1 MIDKFGLTLLTMF
14 GVGRINKAPG
24 TWASITTV
32 LIYLFIFFY
41 IDFKIVV
48 LIFFTLLILSIFLID
63 KLSHHFKNKDPKEIV
78 IDEFLGQSI
87 PILVVYYYWDL
98 ICASECASGQPR
110 YEITWIL
117 WIVVIGSF
125 RFFDILKIYPINLID
140 KKFKNGF
147 GVVFD
152 DMVAGLYSAIF
163 IYIYIRLF
171 YFWAW

>member
-1 MIDKFGLTLLTMF
+1 MIDKFGLALLTMF
-14 GVGRINKAPG
+14 GVGRINTAPG

-48 LIFFTLLILSIFLID
+48 SIFFTLLILSIFLID

-125 RFFDILKIYPINLID
+125 SGIKALSLSCAGSTVFF
-140 KKFKNGF
+140 
-147 GVVFD
+147 
-152 DMVAGLYSAIF
+152 
-163 IYIYIRLF
+163 LF
-171 YFWAW
+171 PVGTFSLL